1 MNKEEK
7 KKILAFAQEGF
18 EIFYKKNEIFLKDKN
33 YKPGKKV
40 YRNISALNKMMYCYI
55 EEKKDYIEK
64 EKIINRRKWDG
75 PSTYSQFERVIT
87 NFGLSDTLWNERNRS
102 VLLLNEKGLKIKEK
116 YVNFMEKNPSINLLE
131 YNELPSFSRNYILNE
146 LENTTSKNMTL
157 WKNIILTGLYLYAY
171 LGYMPKYN
179 NNDIDSLHD
188 REKNAFIKCC
198 NYQTNGKLQDITYF
212 LWVAHM
218 LKNLKILDNEYKM
231 KDTGYKLLKNL
242 KIFKEYHLIFDEFED
257 YYEISNNISNSKI
270 TFKEEKPPER
280 EIRNVHINSD
290 TIIRPKNINFE
301 AKNITNIK
309 IGDLGERLVY
319 EYEKRKLELAGI
331 KNIEEKLFLTSKH
344 KDYGNAYPV
353 DIISYDIEKK
363 CKIFIEV
370 KTTKGKATDPF
381 YISES
386 ERKFSKEHRNNYKL
400 YRVYDVTKNKTP
412 KLYVIEG
419 YIKDN
424 FTLLNEN
431 YIAIRY
437 TIEKYENKEL

>member
-40 YRNISALNKMMYCYI
+40 YRNMSALNKMMYCYI

-116 YVNFMEKNPSINLLE
+116 YVDFMEKNPSINLLE

-179 NNDIDSLHD
+179 NNDINSLQD

-270 TFKEEKPPER
+270 TLKEEKPPER

>member
-40 YRNISALNKMMYCYI
+40 YRNMSALNKMMYCYI

-116 YVNFMEKNPSINLLE
+116 YVDFMEKNPSINLLE

-188 REKNAFIKCC
+188 REKNTFIKCC

-231 KDTGYKLLKNL
+231 KDAGYKLLKNL

-270 TFKEEKPPER
+270 TLKEEKPPKR

>member
-270 TFKEEKPPER
+270 TLKEEKPPER

-419 YIKDN
+419 YTKDN

>member
-18 EIFYKKNEIFLKDKN
+18 EIFYKKNEIFLKDRN

-40 YRNISALNKMMYCYI
+40 YRNMSALNKMMYCYI

-87 NFGLSDTLWNERNRS
+87 NFGLSDTLWNERDRS

-116 YVNFMEKNPSINLLE
+116 YVDFMEKNPSINLLE
-131 YNELPSFSRNYILNE
+131 YNELPCFSRNYILNE

-231 KDTGYKLLKNL
+231 KDIGYKLLKNL

-270 TFKEEKPPER
+270 ILKEEKTPER
-280 EIRNVHINSD
+280 EIRNVHIDSD
-290 TIIRPKNINFE
+290 TIIRTKNINFE

-412 KLYVIEG
+412 KLYVVEG
-419 YIKDN
+419 YVKDN

-431 YIAIRY
+431 YIAIRH

>member
-40 YRNISALNKMMYCYI
+40 YRDMSALNKMMYCYI

-270 TFKEEKPPER
+270 TLKEEKPPER

-386 ERKFSKEHRNNYKL
+386 ERKLSKEHRNNYKL